1 MALVRGLGVG
11 EVQADVPQIGVT
23 ASRCCCTHVG
33 LVKLYDITVAVPGS
47 VFPVP
52 QGSSFNWGYVN
63 MVWIW
68 HVAVLDSQLIRPDS
82 LL

>member
-1 MALVRGLGVG
+1 M
-11 EVQADVPQIGVT
+11 QADVPQIGVT

-52 QGSSFNWGYVN
+52 QRFKFQLGVCEHG
-63 MVWIW
+63 
-68 HVAVLDSQLIRPDS
+68 LDLACRSA
-82 LL
+82 